1 MWLTVL
7 REHHAL
13 KGHFLKNKTQL
24 FYLFTTAEAKEISFE
39 AVGANLVIYYGTLTE
54 GRSH

>member
-1 MWLTVL
+1 MSSGKQNTVVSS
-7 REHHAL
+7 
-13 KGHFLKNKTQL
+13 
-24 FYLFTTAEAKEISFE
+24 FTTAEAKEISFE

>member
-13 KGHFLKNKTQL
+13 KGQKTQL
-24 FYLFTTAEAKEISFE
+24 FHLFTTAEAKEISFE
-39 AVGANLVIYYGTLTE
+39 AVGANLVI
-54 GRSH
+54 